1 MTTTSPGPRRAAAA
15 PIAPP
20 PPDQRDVTL
29 PEALTVKELAE
40 ILRLP
45 PVEVIKKLMT
55 NGVMASI
62 NQTIDFDTA
71 AIVASDFGF
80 EPHEDESEPAPSP
93 ELDELPKL
101 DDNEGEDPA
110 SLQPRPPVVTILGHV
125 DHGKTSLLDAVRKTN
140 VTAGEAGG
148 ITQHIGAYQVE
159 TNKQKVTFLDTPG
172 HAAFTAMRARGA
184 QVTDIAVLVV
194 AADDGVMPQTIEA
207 INHVRAAQV
216 PMIVAV
222 NKVDL
227 PDANPD
233 RVKQQ
238 LTEHNVV
245 VEDWGGEVPVVSVS
259 AKTGEGLSDLLETI
273 VLLSELEELKANP
286 ARAAAGVVVEA
297 EMDNNRGPMATVLVK
312 KGTLR
317 AGDAVVVGDTFGKI
331 KAMFDHTGARI
342 REATPSAPASVLGL
356 NAVPLAGDIFSVVSD
371 EKTAREMTDARLRR
385 KQAELDAA
393 HPHVN
398 LDTIYG
404 EIKKGTVKELNIIL
418 KADVQGSVEAVRNAL
433 ERLSNDEIRVK
444 VIHSGTGTVT
454 ESDVLLAQA
463 SNGVIIGFQVRPEAG
478 AKRQAEQNG
487 VEIRYYEIIYKLIED
502 IEAALQGML
511 DPIYEE
517 RVDGHAEVRQ
527 IFKVSRLGN
536 IAGCFVRDG
545 TATRNSQVRVLRGQE
560 VLWEGRL
567 ETLKRFQE
575 DVREVAAGYECG
587 IQLAGWDA
595 FQVDDV
601 IEFFHKE
608 RVR

>member
-1 MTTTSPGPRRAAAA
+1 MTTTSPGPRRQAAA

-20 PPDQRDVTL
+20 PPGEREVTI

-80 EPHEDESEPAPSP
+80 EPQEDVAEPAATP
-93 ELDELPKL
+93 ELEELPKL

-125 DHGKTSLLDAVRKTN
+125 DHGKTSLLDAIRKTN

-159 TNKQKVTFLDTPG
+159 ANKQKITFLDTPG

-184 QVTDIAVLVV
+184 QVTDIAILVV

-222 NKVDL
+222 NKIDL

-245 VEDWGGEVPVVSVS
+245 VEDWGGEVPVVGVS
-259 AKTGEGLSDLLETI
+259 AKTGEGLAELLETI

-286 ARAAAGVVVEA
+286 DRAAAGVVVEA

-317 AGDAVVVGDTFGKI
+317 AGDAVVVGDTFGKV
-331 KAMFDHTGARI
+331 KAMFDHTGTRI
-342 REATPSAPASVLGL
+342 REAGPSTPASVLGL
-356 NAVPLAGDIFSVVSD
+356 DAVPLAGDIFAIVKD
-371 EKTAREMTDARLRR
+371 EKTAREMTDVRLRR
-385 KQAELDAA
+385 KQAELEAA

-404 EIKKGTVKELNIIL
+404 EIKAGTVKELNIIL
-418 KADVQGSVEAVRNAL
+418 KADVQGSVEAVRTAL
-433 ERLSNDEIRVK
+433 ERLSNDEVRVK

-463 SNGVIIGFQVRPEAG
+463 SNGVIIGFNSRPESG

-502 IEAALQGML
+502 IDAALQGML

-545 TATRNSQVRVLRGQE
+545 TATRNSHVRVLRGNDT
-560 VLWEGRL
+560 LWEGRL

-587 IQLAGWDA
+587 IQLAGWDN
-595 FQVDDV
+595 FEVGDV
-601 IEFFHKE
+601 IEFTHQE